1 MEASVERKLSWTEKL
16 INWRNQYVSDKQF
29 TLILAFFIG
38 LFASVAAFVL
48 HWIIR
53 EIQLLL
59 TAGFNITSANWLYL
73 VFPVI
78 GIFLTSV
85 FVRRVVRDDISHG
98 ITRILYAI
106 SSKQSRLKKHNCWS
120 SVIASA
126 ITIGFGGSVG
136 AEAPI
141 VLTGSAIGS
150 TLGQIFHVDN
160 KRLMLLVGCGA
171 AGAIAG
177 IFKAPIA
184 GLVFTLEVLM
194 VDLTMAS
201 LLPILT
207 ASVTATCFTYLF
219 VGTDSLFSF
228 HLDDVWK
235 VERVPAC
242 ILLGLFCGL
251 VSWYFIRMMT
261 ACENVFARMKDHP
274 YAKLLLGGLMLS
286 SLIFFFPSLY
296 GEGYSALNILLNGK
310 TEADWNMILNNSMF
324 YGHGDML
331 IFYIALV
338 LLTKVFATSA
348 TNGGGGCGG
357 TFAPS
362 LFIGGFAGFLFSRLW
377 NMNQIGVYIPEKNFA
392 LLGMGGVMAGVM
404 HAPLTGIFLIAEI
417 TGGYQ
422 LLIPLIIVAVSSV
435 ITISLF
441 EPHSIYAMR
450 LAKEGK
456 LITHHTDH
464 SVLTLMNLNS
474 VIERDYISV
483 SPEMPLG
490 KLVHVISQSQN
501 NFIPVLD
508 EAGTLL
514 GEIDITEI
522 RHVIFRTELYQKFQV
537 SQVMTQGMETLG
549 MNDPMEEAMRKFEE
563 TNADFLPV
571 VDVKNRLVGYI
582 PRTRI
587 YSMYRNMVAD
597 MSAE

>member
-1 MEASVERKLSWTEKL
+1 
-16 INWRNQYVSDKQF
+16 
-29 TLILAFFIG
+29 
-38 LFASVAAFVL
+38 
-48 HWIIR
+48 
-53 EIQLLL
+53 
-59 TAGFNITSANWLYL
+59 
-73 VFPVI
+73 
-78 GIFLTSV
+78 
-85 FVRRVVRDDISHG
+85 
-98 ITRILYAI
+98 
-106 SSKQSRLKKHNCWS
+106 
-120 SVIASA
+120 
-126 ITIGFGGSVG
+126 
-136 AEAPI
+136 
-141 VLTGSAIGS
+141 
-150 TLGQIFHVDN
+150 
-160 KRLMLLVGCGA
+160 
-171 AGAIAG
+171 
-177 IFKAPIA
+177 
-184 GLVFTLEVLM
+184 
-194 VDLTMAS
+194 
-201 LLPILT
+201 
-207 ASVTATCFTYLF
+207 
-219 VGTDSLFSF
+219 
-228 HLDDVWK
+228 
-235 VERVPAC
+235 
-242 ILLGLFCGL
+242 
-251 VSWYFIRMMT
+251 
-261 ACENVFARMKDHP
+261 
-274 YAKLLLGGLMLS
+274 
-286 SLIFFFPSLY
+286 
-296 GEGYSALNILLNGK
+296 
-310 TEADWNMILNNSMF
+310 
-324 YGHGDML
+324 
-331 IFYIALV
+331 
-338 LLTKVFATSA
+338 
-348 TNGGGGCGG
+348 
-357 TFAPS
+357 
-362 LFIGGFAGFLFSRLW
+362 
-377 NMNQIGVYIPEKNFA
+377 MNQIGVYIPEKNFA

>member
-261 ACENVFARMKDHP
+261 ACENIFARMKDRP